1 MIEKENEKKKKK
13 KTAYTFISKYDSI
26 SGSVF
31 HSL

>member
-1 MIEKENEKKKKK
+1 MIEKENEKKKK